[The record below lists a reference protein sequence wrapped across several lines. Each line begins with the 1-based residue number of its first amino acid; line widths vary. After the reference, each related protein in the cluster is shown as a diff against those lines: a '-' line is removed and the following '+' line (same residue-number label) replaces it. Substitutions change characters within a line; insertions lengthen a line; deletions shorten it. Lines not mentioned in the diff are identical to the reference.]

1 MAVTLTQFNRNLI
14 DPSGWTTGNGG
25 VGIYSANGDT
35 GEQNRYYGTDPWG
48 NSRIVWQT
56 VPSGNGN
63 ADGGWNT
70 NGVSIDN
77 TKLYRFSVW
86 VRRTSTTSGGTFYFG
101 LQSNN
106 GNAIHL
112 SNNYT
117 EGNPYWDYRGT
128 GWFPQNTWYLVVGH
142 CYPVNYN
149 GTTPHPESGFYTVA
163 GGKTLQATN
172 AGNVPNDVKWSAG
185 TTTATHRTYHYYCGD
200 STTRLEFFWPRID
213 CIDGTQPS
221 IAQLLAGVHYPQG
234 ITYSDGTSQ
243 LCGNIHY
250 FSSSNHSN
258 TAKLHFLTHPS
269 LSQPPKDDSPSSQ
282 LVSRMPSSA

>member
-117 EGNPYWDYRGT
+117 EGT
-128 GWFPQNTWYLVVGH
+128 I
-142 CYPVNYN
+142 
-149 GTTPHPESGFYTVA
+149 S
-163 GGKTLQATN
+163 
-172 AGNVPNDVKWSAG
+172 
-185 TTTATHRTYHYYCGD
+185 
-200 STTRLEFFWPRID
+200 
-213 CIDGTQPS
+213 
-221 IAQLLAGVHYPQG
+221 
-234 ITYSDGTSQ
+234 
-243 LCGNIHY
+243 
-250 FSSSNHSN
+250 
-258 TAKLHFLTHPS
+258 
-269 LSQPPKDDSPSSQ
+269 
-282 LVSRMPSSA
+282 